1 MAALKKKMHVNSGPV
16 RRVSPLKPG
25 LRGARNWASAQ
36 IRAANNTRKGM
47 VRFVASVF
55 LMFCLLVFL
64 ALWLGGVLPQ
74 VRQGVHDFKVNRLM
88 GMGFVVK
95 QVDVMGEGRLNEADV
110 RAAIGIYPGEYF
122 FGADLERAQ
131 LRTESLPWVDRAV
144 VRRLWPNRIVVQL
157 VETKPYALWQQNG
170 QFSLVSAKGEE
181 ITKLEDVRSLPKG
194 LKTLIGPD
202 APEHAPVIQT
212 ALQAY
217 PNIWVRT
224 ESLVH
229 MRDTRWDLYLEGGIK
244 VKLPETGIEA
254 ALERLAELHA
264 RTQILDRDV
273 AAIDLRLVDRVSF
286 TPTPKAQM
294 AENKDDQA

>member
-1 MAALKKKMHVNSGPV
+1 MAALKKRLHVNSGSM

-36 IRAANNTRKGM
+36 LRAANNTRKGM
-47 VRFVASVF
+47 VRFVTGVIM
-55 LMFCLLVFL
+55 MFCLLVFL

-74 VRQGVHDFKVNRLM
+74 VRQSLHDFKVNRLM

-157 VETKPYALWQQNG
+157 VETKPYALWQKNG
-170 QFSLVSAKGEE
+170 QFSLVSATGEE
-181 ITKLEDVRSLPKG
+181 ITKLEDVRSLPEG
-194 LKTLIGPD
+194 LKTLIGLE
-202 APEHAPVIQT
+202 APLHAPSLQT

-217 PNIWVRT
+217 PNIWTRT

-229 MRDTRWDLYLEGGIK
+229 MRGGRWDIYLEGGIK
-244 VKLPETGIEA
+244 VKLPETGIDA
-254 ALERLAELHA
+254 ALLRLADLQA
-264 RTQILDRDV
+264 RTQILDRHV

-286 TPTPKAQM
+286 TPVVKA
-294 AENKDDQA
+294 KGDQA